1 LPRRKARVIGR
12 DADLEA
18 IANQL
23 TAQRF
28 VSIVG
33 SGGVGKTTVAA
44 AIVRQISPEFEGN
57 VVFLDLGMLNDPTLV
72 VGALATAVGVAVV
85 SGDPV
90 SALQR
95 ALKEKRALLL
105 LDGCEYVAEVAAALC
120 EAVFAQCP
128 NVHILTTSREPL
140 RAASERV
147 YRLGPLACPPDNPNL
162 SATEILQF
170 PAIQLFVERLGG
182 GPAST
187 PSDVDLSAIAIICR
201 RLDGIPLA
209 LELAAG
215 ESSPTDSKASRV
227 FWEACWRSICRG
239 SERRYHGKKRCT
251 RPWIGATPCCP
262 SSSRPRSASF
272 PYSRTRFRSMTSRPS
287 SRDRTRPIR
296 QNYSREWPS

>member
-72 VGALATAVGVAVV
+72 VGALATAVGVAV
-85 SGDPV
+85 
-90 SALQR
+90 
-95 ALKEKRALLL
+95 
-105 LDGCEYVAEVAAALC
+105 
-120 EAVFAQCP
+120 
-128 NVHILTTSREPL
+128 
-140 RAASERV
+140 
-147 YRLGPLACPPDNPNL
+147 
-162 SATEILQF
+162 
-170 PAIQLFVERLGG
+170 
-182 GPAST
+182 
-187 PSDVDLSAIAIICR
+187 
-201 RLDGIPLA
+201 
-209 LELAAG
+209 
-215 ESSPTDSKASRV
+215 ASR
-227 FWEACWRSICRG
+227 
-239 SERRYHGKKRCT
+239 
-251 RPWIGATPCCP
+251 PC
-262 SSSRPRSASF
+262 SASF